1 MKNYLFKLDS
11 ITRLSPKLM
20 FSFFLV
26 LCLASVLL
34 VFSQRMRDPYKC
46 GTWRW
51 DIKTLTDKE
60 GPALL
65 TRKPI
70 QTSLDQLVMEKP
82 PKVLYDNNR
91 SDGLLPRYP
100 TENLVV
106 EIDVYVVKMK
116 YEQDDHDLHMILRS
130 VSTGETMVGEIPDP
144 GCPIFDT
151 FPALRNW
158 FGKTREEGYKI
169 WDKLKKTHMPVKV
182 RIIGVPFWDG
192 AHPQRPLGSSE
203 YYREIHPVLRIITE

>member
-1 MKNYLFKLDS
+1 MKNYPFKLNS

-20 FSFFLV
+20 LSFFLLLYLV
-26 LCLASVLL
+26 SALL
-34 VFSQRMRDPYKC
+34 VFSQHTRDPNKC

-60 GPALL
+60 GPALIA
-65 TRKPI
+65 RKPI
-70 QTSLDQLVMEKP
+70 QSSLDQLVKESP

-106 EIDVYVVKMK
+106 EIDAYVVKMK

-130 VSTGETMVGEIPDP
+130 VSSNETMVAEIPDP
-144 GCPIFDT
+144 GCPTFNT
-151 FPALRNW
+151 FPALRNI
-158 FGKTREEGYKI
+158 FEKTREEGYKI

-192 AHPQRPLGSSE
+192 AHAQRPSGASE
-203 YYREIHPVLRIITE
+203 YYREIHPILRIVTL

>member
-1 MKNYLFKLDS
+1 MKNYPFKLNS

-20 FSFFLV
+20 LSFFLLLYLV
-26 LCLASVLL
+26 SALL
-34 VFSQRMRDPYKC
+34 VFSQHTRDPNKC

-70 QTSLDQLVMEKP
+70 QTSLDELVKEKP

-106 EIDVYVVKMK
+106 EIDAYVVKMK
-116 YEQDDHDLHMILRS
+116 YEQDDHDLHLILRS
-130 VSTGETMVGEIPDP
+130 VSSGETMVGEIPDP
-144 GCPIFDT
+144 SCLTFDT

-169 WDKLKKTHMPVKV
+169 RDELKKTHMPVKV

-192 AHPQRPLGSSE
+192 AHSQRPSGASE

>member
-1 MKNYLFKLDS
+1 MKNYLFKLRPFN
-11 ITRLSPKLM
+11 RLRLKLTLTI
-20 FSFFLV
+20 FLPVFLV
-26 LCLASVLL
+26 SELL
-34 VFSQRMRDPYKC
+34 VFSQHMHDPNKC

-70 QTSLDQLVMEKP
+70 QTSFNQLVMEKP

-100 TENLVV
+100 TEDLVV
-106 EIDVYVVKMK
+106 EIDAYVVKMK
-116 YEQDDHDLHMILRS
+116 YEQDDHDLHLILRS
-130 VSTGETMVGEIPDP
+130 VSSGETMVGEIPDP
-144 GCPIFDT
+144 GCPTFNT
-151 FPALRNW
+151 FPELRNW
-158 FGKTREEGYKI
+158 FRKTREEGYKI
-169 WDKLKKTHMPVKV
+169 WEELKKTHIPVKV

-192 AHPQRPLGSSE
+192 THSQRPSGASE